1 MGEGRGVY
9 RFLVGKPVWQRPL
22 GSRRRRWA
30 DNTSMDLQDVGCG
43 GIEWIE
49 LALVRESWRALV
61 NAIMHFLV
69 TINAGIS

>member
-1 MGEGRGVY
+1 
-9 RFLVGKPVWQRPL
+9 
-22 GSRRRRWA
+22 
-30 DNTSMDLQDVGCG
+30 MDLQDVGCG

-69 TINAGIS
+69 AINAGIS